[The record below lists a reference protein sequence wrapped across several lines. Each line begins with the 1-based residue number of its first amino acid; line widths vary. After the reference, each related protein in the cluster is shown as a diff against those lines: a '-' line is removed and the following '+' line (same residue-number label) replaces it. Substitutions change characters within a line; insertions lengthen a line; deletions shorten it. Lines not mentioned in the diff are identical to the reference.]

1 MNKLLICDLCHV
13 LLKAFSED
21 DMRRIKV
28 SELRNDNNPKYGT
41 HGTNN
46 TGSWLS
52 IVRQCIISG
61 MTKKGS
67 VSPLI
72 MPKIM
77 ELGFNCGNG
86 CFWWLRSPG
95 DAQGSSSYVD
105 TGGAL
110 YPDGDYVYNAY
121 GVVRPA
127 LWVNL

>member
-21 DMRRIKV
+21 EMRRIKV

-72 MPKIM
+72 MPEIM
-77 ELGFNCGNG
+77 ELGFNGGNG
-86 CFWWLRSPG
+86 RARSFM
-95 DAQGSSSYVD
+95 
-105 TGGAL
+105 T
-110 YPDGDYVYNAY
+110 
-121 GVVRPA
+121 
-127 LWVNL
+127 